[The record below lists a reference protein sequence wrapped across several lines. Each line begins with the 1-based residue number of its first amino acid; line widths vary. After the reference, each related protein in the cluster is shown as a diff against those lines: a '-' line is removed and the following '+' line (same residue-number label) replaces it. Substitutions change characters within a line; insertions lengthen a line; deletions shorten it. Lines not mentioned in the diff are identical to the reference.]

1 MSTESP
7 YRNPFMLMVHPELVM
22 AAVEA
27 SEHLKQ
33 LHRREC
39 HPLDKPQPRSPSKAI
54 EGMQD
59 DDGPSA

>member
-1 MSTESP
+1 MSVESP
-7 YRNPFMLMVHPELVM
+7 VRNPFMLMVNPEVVI

-39 HPLDKPQPRSPSKAI
+39 HPLDRPQPLSPTAVL
-54 EGMQD
+54 EGARLD
-59 DDGPSA
+59 DDD